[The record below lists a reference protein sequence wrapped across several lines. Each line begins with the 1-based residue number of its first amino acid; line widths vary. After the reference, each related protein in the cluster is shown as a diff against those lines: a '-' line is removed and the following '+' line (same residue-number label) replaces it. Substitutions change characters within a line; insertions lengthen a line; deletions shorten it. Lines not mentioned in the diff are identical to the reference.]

1 MIHGIGRNGSTQ
13 FFVGIQYGYI
23 VIPSDV
29 DRDRFIEQ
37 CYRWERVSILIEKGG
52 GVVHECYITKSTL
65 QEVEFPLT
73 HKVLGSCVSFLTDPF
88 TGHPVI
94 FGLLSKED
102 ESQLLKE
109 GEFRISK
116 NIGGGSVVVS
126 GNSKKGV
133 LNLSVNEGEISEVNI
148 IVTNSKKDAKINL
161 RSRGSIN
168 LEVDDQLKI
177 NSGNEPMVKG
187 GELKVQLDETNG
199 YLSDLVQAI
208 STSLGILDILTG
220 GTSKTTFDATM
231 LTKSPGDY
239 SDIDSKKAFLE

>member
-109 GEFRISK
+109 GEFKISK

-148 IVTNSKKDAKINL
+148 IVTNSRKDAKINL

-168 LEVDDQLKI
+168 FEVDDQLKI
-177 NSGNEPMVKG
+177 NSGDQPMVRG
-187 GELKVQLDETNG
+187 EELKTQLDKTNQ
-199 YLSDLVQAI
+199 YLSDLISAI
-208 STSLGILDILTG
+208 STSFGLLAALDG
-220 GTSKTTFDATM
+220 GASKSAFDAAM
-231 LTKSPGDY
+231 LPKSPGDY